1 MAWYSSTD
9 ETNDGPSRKLA
20 SCNRLLT
27 AARWRQA
34 HRENAV
40 GNREKVGVI
49 VISECRHGNSSSSIE
64 FIQQLLNCLTGQ
76 VNSTIL

>member
-1 MAWYSSTD
+1 MAWYRRTD

-27 AARWRQA
+27 AARWRQQRDYA
-34 HRENAV
+34 ES
-40 GNREKVGVI
+40 NREKVGVI

-64 FIQQLLNCLTGQ
+64 FIQQLLNCLTNQ
-76 VNSTIL
+76 VNSSIL